1 MIPFAMQLCFAL
13 LMHLDEEKLRA
24 VRPNF
29 PSINPIISIVS
40 KGVTR
45 REEVKSEQEKK
56 GANCWAA
63 LYMKAAKKTPA
74 PIRAPAPTL
83 TLEAAP
89 VEEAAAEPAAELADP
104 AAEDTR
110 EEAEEAPREEEP
122 LWEALEPEDDAA
134 AAPEVPEAEEPE
146 PVAAITAALRT

>member
-1 MIPFAMQLCFAL
+1 
-13 LMHLDEEKLRA
+13 
-24 VRPNF
+24 
-29 PSINPIISIVS
+29 
-40 KGVTR
+40 
-45 REEVKSEQEKK
+45 
-56 GANCWAA
+56 
-63 LYMKAAKKTPA
+63 MKAAKKTPA

-104 AAEDTR
+104 TAEETR
-110 EEAEEAPREEEP
+110 EEAEEAPLREEEP

-146 PVAAITAALRT
+146 PVAAITAALRTWVVEAPTVTTMEVALPAVTLP